1 MSVNNLPEGPQNKK
15 KLKITIAIIVATL
28 LVIGGGVYYFL
39 TKGTVSTDD
48 AYIDGHI
55 FSVTPRVAGYVIS
68 VDVDDNQEVKEGDPL
83 LSLDPTEYEVAVAE
97 ARANLAESE
106 ATLISLE
113 LGVPLELSQTEQ
125 KVRGAESELNT
136 LAKNLETKNKDEDA
150 ATQDLL
156 RAQAEHDKALI
167 DFRRMNELLK
177 GQAIS
182 QSTLDDVETRVQ
194 TTLAQVNAARARAEA
209 TKKQKAALLS
219 DKDRLEANIRLAST
233 GEDQAK
239 IRSRQVEAQQ
249 SRVELAKARLRQAEL
264 NLGYT
269 NIKSPAHGFV
279 TRKKVE
285 PGQMVSRGQPL
296 MAIVPLNPKLI
307 WVTANY
313 KETELKG
320 VKPGQSVS
328 IEVDTYPGIEFKG
341 KVDSIMSGT
350 GAAFS
355 LFPPENA
362 TGNYVKIVQRI
373 PVKIVFETKEPNPF
387 PALRIGMSVIPTI
400 YTD

>member
-1 MSVNNLPEGPQNKK
+1 MPEGLKNNN
-15 KLKITIAIIVATL
+15 KLKIYVIVAVLTL
-28 LVIGGGVYYFL
+28 LIATGGGYYYM
-39 TKGTVSTDD
+39 TRGQVSTDD
-48 AYIDGHI
+48 AFVDGHI

-68 VDVDDNQEVKEGDPL
+68 VDVDDNQEVLEGSPL
-83 LSLDPTEYEVAVAE
+83 LSLDPTEYEVALAE

-106 ATLISLE
+106 STLTSLE

-136 LAKNLETKNKDEDA
+136 LNKNLETKNKDEEA
-150 ATQDLL
+150 AAQDLL
-156 RAQAEHDKALI
+156 RAAAEHDKALI
-167 DFRRMNELLK
+167 DYKRMNELIK
-177 GQAIS
+177 SQAIS

-194 TTLAQVNAARARAEA
+194 TTLAQVNAAQARLGAV
-209 TKKQKAALLS
+209 KKQKAALIS
-219 DKDRLEANIRLAST
+219 DKDRLEANIRLATT

-239 IRSRQVEAQQ
+239 IRARQVEAQQ
-249 SRVELAKARLRQAEL
+249 ARVELARSRVRQADL

-269 NIKSPAHGFV
+269 SIKSPTHGFV

-296 MAIVPLNPKLI
+296 MAIVPLNPSLI
-307 WVTANY
+307 WVTANF
-313 KETELKG
+313 KETQLHG
-320 VKPGQSVS
+320 VKPGQPVS
-328 IEVDTYPGIEFKG
+328 IEVDTYPGVKFKG
-341 KVDSIMSGT
+341 TVDSIMSGT

-373 PVKIVFETKEPNPF
+373 PVKIVFNTKTPNPF

-400 YTD
+400 YTH